1 MMDVENEICE
11 NCKVKGS
18 IIMNYDVEQL
28 VCNNCGLVCDK
39 KIIADEDEKRTF
51 ENDEGDNQIH
61 RVGPPTNQAYG
72 NECGTDLIIRINGK
86 TKYMKGYSK
95 FSKIQKNFIRIHK
108 LLSSA
113 DVEKKLIEETK
124 VLYDKIAK
132 TKNMQGRNINHI
144 ILGIFYYVCRKE
156 KCAKTIKEIALMFN
170 VTERVIKKAFNNIK
184 SDIVEPKI
192 NDDEINEAEKN
203 YIRTFIGGNIGKY
216 DLKMLSF
223 EIVEN
228 INKNNLLEGKSPKTI
243 AGLALFLSYK
253 LFSDNLD
260 DKMEFYSMFCN
271 KNTLKRSYD
280 EIKPFLNIIIPQKYT
295 DKIYL
300 VLKNDL
306 FKFFNVY

>member
-72 NECGTDLIIRINGK
+72 NECGTNLIIRINGK
-86 TKYMKGYSK
+86 TKYVKGYSK

-113 DVEKKLIEETK
+113 NVEKKLIEQTK
-124 VLYDKIAK
+124 ELYDKIAK

-184 SDIVEPKI
+184 SDIVEPKT
-192 NDDEINEAEKN
+192 NEDEINEIEKN

-228 INKNNLLEGKSPKTI
+228 INKNNLLDGKSPKTI

-253 LFSDNLD
+253 LLSDNLD

-271 KNTLKRSYD
+271 KNTLKKSYD
-280 EIKPFLNIIIPQKYT
+280 EIKTFLNIIIPQKYT

>member
-11 NCKVKGS
+11 DCKTKGS
-18 IIMNYDVEQL
+18 IIFKYEVGEL
-28 VCNNCGLVCDK
+28 VCNNCGLKYDK

-61 RVGPPTNQAYG
+61 RVGPPMNQVCG
-72 NECGTDLIIRINGK
+72 NECGVDFMFRINGK
-86 TKYMKGYSK
+86 TKYEKSDSK
-95 FSKIQKNFIRIHK
+95 PRKIRRNKIRIHR

-113 DVEKKLIEETK
+113 NVDKKSIEHTK
-124 VLYDKIAK
+124 VLYEKIAK
-132 TKNMQGRNINHI
+132 TKNMQGININHI
-144 ILGIFYYVCRKE
+144 ILGIFYYICRKE

-184 SDIVEPKI
+184 SDIVEPKAT
-192 NDDEINEAEKN
+192 DDEIKEAEKN

-228 INKNNLLEGKSPKTI
+228 INKNNLLEEKSPKTI

-260 DKMEFYSMFCN
+260 DKMEFYSKFCN
-271 KNTLKRSYD
+271 RNTLKKSYD
-280 EIKPFLNIIIPQKYT
+280 EIKTFLNIIIPQKYA

>member
-1 MMDVENEICE
+1 MLLYNIKMMDVENEICE
-11 NCKVKGS
+11 NCKAKGS

-28 VCNNCGLVCDK
+28 VCSNCGLVCDK

-72 NECGTDLIIRINGK
+72 NEYGTDLIIRINGK

-113 DVEKKLIEETK
+113 NVEKKLIEETK
-124 VLYDKIAK
+124 ELYDKIAK

-184 SDIVEPKI
+184 S
-192 NDDEINEAEKN
+192 KN
-203 YIRTFIGGNIGKY
+203 K
-216 DLKMLSF
+216 
-223 EIVEN
+223 
-228 INKNNLLEGKSPKTI
+228 
-243 AGLALFLSYK
+243 
-253 LFSDNLD
+253 
-260 DKMEFYSMFCN
+260 
-271 KNTLKRSYD
+271 
-280 EIKPFLNIIIPQKYT
+280 
-295 DKIYL
+295 
-300 VLKNDL
+300 
-306 FKFFNVY
+306 

>member
-51 ENDEGDNQIH
+51 ENEERDNQIH
-61 RVGPPTNQAYG
+61 HMDPPMNQVYG
-72 NECGTDLIIRINGK
+72 NECGTNLIIRINGK
-86 TKYMKGYSK
+86 TKYVKGYSK

-113 DVEKKLIEETK
+113 NVEKKLIEETK
-124 VLYDKIAK
+124 ELYDKIAK

-192 NDDEINEAEKN
+192 NDDEINEIEKN

-253 LFSDNLD
+253 LLSDNLD

-271 KNTLKRSYD
+271 RNTLKKSYD
-280 EIKPFLNIIIPQKYT
+280 EIKTFLNIIIPQKYA

-306 FKFFNVY
+306 FKFF

>member
-11 NCKVKGS
+11 YCKTKGS

-51 ENDEGDNQIH
+51 ENDEGNNQIH
-61 RVGPPTNQAYG
+61 RVGPPMNQVYG
-72 NECGTDLIIRINGK
+72 NECGVDFMLRINGK
-86 TKYMKGYSK
+86 TKYVKSYSK
-95 FSKIQKNFIRIHK
+95 FSKIQKNFIRIDK

-113 DVEKKLIEETK
+113 NVDRKLIEETK
-124 VLYDKIAK
+124 ILYDKIAK
-132 TKNMQGRNINHI
+132 TKNMQGRNINHV
-144 ILGIFYYVCRKE
+144 ILGIFYYVCRKGE
-156 KCAKTIKEIALMFN
+156 CAKTIKEIALMFN
-170 VTERVIKKAFNNIK
+170 VTERVIKKEFNKIK
-184 SDIVEPKI
+184 FDIVEPKI
-192 NDDEINEAEKN
+192 IDDEIKKAEEY
-203 YIRTFIGGNIGKY
+203 YITTFIEDKKDKY
-216 DLKMLSF
+216 DLKKLSF
-223 EIVEN
+223 DILEN

-260 DKMEFYSMFCN
+260 DKIEFYSKFCN

-280 EIKPFLNIIIPQKYT
+280 EIKPSLNIIIPQKYT

-306 FKFFNVY
+306 FK

>member
-51 ENDEGDNQIH
+51 ENDEGYNKIH
-61 RVGPPTNQAYG
+61 RVGPPMNQVYG

-86 TKYMKGYSK
+86 TKYVKGYSK

-113 DVEKKLIEETK
+113 NVDKELIEQTK

-132 TKNMQGRNINHI
+132 TKNMQGRNFNHI

-192 NDDEINEAEKN
+192 NDDETNETEKN

-253 LFSDNLD
+253 LLSDNLD

-306 FKFFNVY
+306 FKFF

>member
-61 RVGPPTNQAYG
+61 RVGPPVNQAYG

-86 TKYMKGYSK
+86 TKYVKGYSK

-113 DVEKKLIEETK
+113 DVEKKLIEQTK
-124 VLYDKIAK
+124 ELYDKIAK
-132 TKNMQGRNINHI
+132 TKNMQGRKINHI

-184 SDIVEPKI
+184 SDIVEPKT
-192 NDDEINEAEKN
+192 NDDEINETEKN

-253 LFSDNLD
+253 LLSDNLD
-260 DKMEFYSMFCN
+260 DKMEFYSKFCN
-271 KNTLKRSYD
+271 RNTLKKSYD
-280 EIKPFLNIIIPQKYT
+280 EIKTFLNIIIPQKYA

>member
-11 NCKVKGS
+11 NCKAKGS

-86 TKYMKGYSK
+86 TKYVKGYSK

-113 DVEKKLIEETK
+113 NVEKKLIEQTK
-124 VLYDKIAK
+124 VLYDKVAK

-156 KCAKTIKEIALMFN
+156 KTIKEIATMFN

-192 NDDEINEAEKN
+192 NDDEINETEKN
-203 YIRTFIGGNIGKY
+203 YIRYFIGGNIGKY

-228 INKNNLLEGKSPKTI
+228 INKNNLLDGKSPKTI

-253 LFSDNLD
+253 LLSDNLD

-271 KNTLKRSYD
+271 KNTLKKSYD
-280 EIKPFLNIIIPQKYT
+280 EIKTFLNIIIPQKYT

-300 VLKNDL
+300 VIKNDL

>member
-1 MMDVENEICE
+1 
-11 NCKVKGS
+11 
-18 IIMNYDVEQL
+18 MNYEVGDL
-28 VCNNCGLVCDK
+28 VCKICGLKWDK

-51 ENDEGDNQIH
+51 ENDEGDNKIH
-61 RVGPPTNQAYG
+61 RVGPPMNQS
-72 NECGTDLIIRINGK
+72 D
-86 TKYMKGYSK
+86 SK
-95 FSKIQKNFIRIHK
+95 PLKIKRNFIRIK
-108 LLSSA
+108 NLLSSTNV
-113 DVEKKLIEETK
+113 DNKSIEQTK
-124 VLYDKIAK
+124 VLYEKVAK

-192 NDDEINEAEKN
+192 NDDEINETEKN

-253 LFSDNLD
+253 LLSDNLD

-271 KNTLKRSYD
+271 KNTLKKSYD
-280 EIKPFLNIIIPQKYT
+280 EIKTFLNIIIPQKYT

>member
-28 VCNNCGLVCDK
+28 VCSNCGLVCDK

-72 NECGTDLIIRINGK
+72 NECGTNLIIRINGK
-86 TKYMKGYSK
+86 TKYVKGYSK

-113 DVEKKLIEETK
+113 NVEKKLIEQTK
-124 VLYDKIAK
+124 ELYDKIAK

-156 KCAKTIKEIALMFN
+156 KCPKTFKEIALMFN

-184 SDIVEPKI
+184 SDIVEPKT
-192 NDDEINEAEKN
+192 NEDEINEIEKN

-253 LFSDNLD
+253 LLSDNLD

-295 DKIYL
+295 DKICL
-300 VLKNDL
+300 LLKNDL

>member
-72 NECGTDLIIRINGK
+72 NECGTNLIIRINGK
-86 TKYMKGYSK
+86 TKYVKGYSK

-113 DVEKKLIEETK
+113 NVEKKLIEQTK
-124 VLYDKIAK
+124 ELYDKIAK

-184 SDIVEPKI
+184 SDIVEPKAT
-192 NDDEINEAEKN
+192 DDEIKEAEKN

-271 KNTLKRSYD
+271 KNTLKKSYD
-280 EIKPFLNIIIPQKYT
+280 EIKTFLNIIIPQKYT

-306 FKFFNVY
+306 FKFF

>member
-1 MMDVENEICE
+1 MMDVNEICE
-11 NCKVKGS
+11 NCKAKGS

-28 VCNNCGLVCDK
+28 VCSNCGLVCDK

-113 DVEKKLIEETK
+113 NVEKKLIEETK
-124 VLYDKIAK
+124 ELYDKIAK

-184 SDIVEPKI
+184 SDIVEPKT
-192 NDDEINEAEKN
+192 NEDEINEIEKN

-228 INKNNLLEGKSPKTI
+228 INKNNLLDGKSPKTI

-253 LFSDNLD
+253 LLSDNLD

-271 KNTLKRSYD
+271 KNTLKKSYD
-280 EIKPFLNIIIPQKYT
+280 EIKTFLNIIIPQKYT

-306 FKFFNVY
+306 FKFF

>member
-11 NCKVKGS
+11 NCKAKGS

-113 DVEKKLIEETK
+113 NVEKKLIEETK
-124 VLYDKIAK
+124 ELYDKIAK

-184 SDIVEPKI
+184 SDIVEPKAT
-192 NDDEINEAEKN
+192 DDEIKEAEKN

-306 FKFFNVY
+306 FKFF

>member
-1 MMDVENEICE
+1 MDVENEICE
-11 NCKVKGS
+11 NCKAKGS
-18 IIMNYDVEQL
+18 IIFNNEVGEL
-28 VCNNCGLVCDK
+28 VCNNCHLVCDK

-72 NECGTDLIIRINGK
+72 NECGTNLIIRINGK
-86 TKYMKGYSK
+86 TKYVKGYSK

-113 DVEKKLIEETK
+113 NVEKKLIEETK
-124 VLYDKIAK
+124 ELYDKIAK

-184 SDIVEPKI
+184 SDIVEPKT
-192 NDDEINEAEKN
+192 NEDEINEIEKN

-253 LFSDNLD
+253 LLSDNLD

-271 KNTLKRSYD
+271 KNTLKKSYD
-280 EIKPFLNIIIPQKYT
+280 EIKTFLNIIIPQKYT

-306 FKFFNVY
+306 FKFF

>member
-61 RVGPPTNQAYG
+61 RVGPPTSQAYG

-86 TKYMKGYSK
+86 TKYVKGYSK

-113 DVEKKLIEETK
+113 NVEKKLIEETK
-124 VLYDKIAK
+124 ELYDKIAK

-184 SDIVEPKI
+184 SDIVEPKAT
-192 NDDEINEAEKN
+192 DDEIKEAEKN

-306 FKFFNVY
+306 FKFF

>member
-1 MMDVENEICE
+1 MMNVENEICE
-11 NCKVKGS
+11 NCKTKGS

-51 ENDEGDNQIH
+51 ENDEGNNQIH
-61 RVGPPTNQAYG
+61 RVGPPTNQVYG
-72 NECGTDLIIRINGK
+72 NECGVDFMFRINGK
-86 TKYMKGYSK
+86 TKYVKSYSK
-95 FSKIQKNFIRIHK
+95 FSKIQKNFIRIDK

-124 VLYDKIAK
+124 ILYDKIAK
-132 TKNMQGRNINHI
+132 TKNMQGRNINLV

-170 VTERVIKKAFNNIK
+170 VTERVIKKEFNKIK
-184 SDIVEPKI
+184 FDIVEPKI
-192 NDDEINEAEKN
+192 IDDEIKKTEEY
-203 YIRTFIGGNIGKY
+203 YITTFIEDKKDKY

-223 EIVEN
+223 DILEN

-260 DKMEFYSMFCN
+260 DKIEFYSKFCN

-306 FKFFNVY
+306 FK

>member
-51 ENDEGDNQIH
+51 ENDEGDNKIH
-61 RVGPPTNQAYG
+61 RVGPPMNQVYG
-72 NECGTDLIIRINGK
+72 NECGVDFMFRINGK
-86 TKYMKGYSK
+86 TKYMKSYSK
-95 FSKIQKNFIRIHK
+95 FSKIQKNFIRIDK

-113 DVEKKLIEETK
+113 NVDRKLIEETK
-124 VLYDKIAK
+124 ILYAKIAK
-132 TKNMQGRNINHI
+132 TKNMQGRNINHV
-144 ILGIFYYVCRKE
+144 ILGIFYYVCRKGE
-156 KCAKTIKEIALMFN
+156 CAKTIKEIALMFN

-184 SDIVEPKI
+184 SDIVEPKAT
-192 NDDEINEAEKN
+192 DDEIKEAEKN

-271 KNTLKRSYD
+271 KNTIKKSYD
-280 EIKPFLNIIIPQKYT
+280 EIKTFLNIIIPQKYA

-306 FKFFNVY
+306 FKFF

>member
-61 RVGPPTNQAYG
+61 RVGPPTSQAYG

-86 TKYMKGYSK
+86 TKYVKGYSK

-113 DVEKKLIEETK
+113 NVEKKLIEQTK
-124 VLYDKIAK
+124 VLYDKVAK

-184 SDIVEPKI
+184 SDIVQPKI
-192 NDDEINEAEKN
+192 NEDEINETEKN
-203 YIRTFIGGNIGKY
+203 
-216 DLKMLSF
+216 
-223 EIVEN
+223 
-228 INKNNLLEGKSPKTI
+228 
-243 AGLALFLSYK
+243 
-253 LFSDNLD
+253 
-260 DKMEFYSMFCN
+260 
-271 KNTLKRSYD
+271 
-280 EIKPFLNIIIPQKYT
+280 
-295 DKIYL
+295 
-300 VLKNDL
+300 
-306 FKFFNVY
+306 